1 MKVSWH
7 LSLLLCGGTLIG
19 CGDSGAT
26 TAVAPATDAPAATT
40 AAVSST
46 PVAATPA
53 TAPAANLDP
62 ILVGLLEEF
71 EDLPAEFA
79 EIKSAYETN
88 STDPEAVLSYV
99 GTIEDLGMMHAQ
111 RGNTDSADAAF
122 IRASGL
128 MTKALAASSE
138 LEAGELP
145 AIVYYNHACVLGKK
159 KKAAEA
165 LAILNKAVE
174 NGFSNVEQIKADED
188 LAGVRALPAYGTQL
202 VAWESKFEQ
211 LQKEY
216 ELSLK
221 EKAREQLA
229 KGESFAFDFDLVDVN
244 GKKISKADLKGR
256 VSVVDIWGTWCPPCR
271 QEIPAFVKLQD
282 KYSQY
287 GFQMVGL
294 NQERGPSDEAN
305 LKTVQDFMANNSV
318 NYPCAMINDEI
329 LAQLPEF
336 QGFPTTLF
344 IDHHGKVRMKSV
356 GFHDYAFIAEAV
368 ETLLKEQAAERRANT
383 N

>member
-19 CGDSGAT
+19 CGDAGAP

-46 PVAATPA
+46 PAAA
-53 TAPAANLDP
+53 APAANLDP
-62 ILVGLLEEF
+62 ILVGLLEEY

-79 EIKSAYETN
+79 EIKSAYEKN
-88 STDPEAVLSYV
+88 PTDAEAVLSFI
-99 GTIEDLGMMHAQ
+99 GTVEDLGMMHAQ

-122 IRASGL
+122 IRASEA
-128 MTKALAASSE
+128 MTKALAANSA

-159 KKAAEA
+159 QKSAEA
-165 LAILNKAVE
+165 LAILNKAVD

-188 LAGVRALPAYGTQL
+188 LVAVRALPAYETQL
-202 VAWESKFEQ
+202 VAWEAKFEQ

-229 KGESFAFDFDLVDVN
+229 NGESFAFDFDLVDVN

-256 VSVVDIWGTWCPPCR
+256 VAIVDIWGTWCPPCR

-305 LKTVQDFMANNSV
+305 QKTVQEFIANNSV
-318 NYPCAMINDEI
+318 NYPCAMITDEI

-336 QGFPTTLF
+336 QGYPTTLF

-356 GFHDYAFIAEAV
+356 GYHDYAFMEAAV
-368 ETLLKEQAAERRANT
+368 ETLLREQSAERRANT